1 MLSGL
6 NHTLLTT
13 FLNRLLCSSSGR
25 LTGRGI
31 NRRPQNRGIVEECC
45 FRSCDLNLLE
55 QYCAKPAKSERD
67 VSATS
72 LQVIPVM
79 PALKQV
85 HLTSNSNNI
94 PVWETVDTPLSVSL
108 ISAPLFTYE
117 PYPYVPDTQYRVKS
131 TQRQVCLVNG
141 QW

>member
-6 NHTLLTT
+6 NHALLAA
-13 FLNRLLCSSSGR
+13 FLNRLLWSSGR

-85 HLTSNSNNI
+85 HLISNNSKLYQY
-94 PVWETVDTPLSVSL
+94 TSMGNTPLSVLS
-108 ISAPLFTYE
+108 SPASSFTSE
-117 PYPYVPDTQYRVKS
+117 LYPYVPNTEHRVKS